1 MIDASLL
8 DLPWGTLVTLA
19 SGYIGYFIAN
29 VGLKDHHKT
38 IDITFATL
46 VFSLLPTLTY
56 TLISMVYAS
65 PFTTYVST
73 ASAVVIAV
81 IEGSLWR
88 IYGRK
93 WMYRILRALNISW
106 SDSTSSAWQQMF
118 GLTDY
123 RCTELFVILK
133 DGSGLQSSPLSR
145 FEGLPNGPF
154 TLGNSGDVILYV
166 THTSEPG
173 SDDWI
178 EYDQVIHKS
187 WGALATYIPAD
198 QIAKVEIRRN
208 PVKPLPDSGR
218 K

>member
-1 MIDASLL
+1 MIDANLIN
-8 DLPWGTLVTLA
+8 LPWATLVTLA

-38 IDITFATL
+38 VDITFATL
-46 VFSLLPTLTY
+46 VFSLLPTLGY
-56 TLISMVYAS
+56 TLISMICTGF
-65 PFTTYVST
+65 FTTYAST
-73 ASAVVIAV
+73 TSAVVIAV
-81 IEGSLWR
+81 VTGALWR
-88 IYGRK
+88 ICGRK
-93 WMYRILRALNISW
+93 WMYGILRALNISW
-106 SDSTSSAWQQMF
+106 SDNTNSAWQQMF

-133 DGSGLQSSPLSR
+133 DGSGLQSRPLSR

-166 THTSEPG
+166 THTSEPD

-178 EYDQVIHKS
+178 EFEEVIHKS

-208 PVKPLPDSGR
+208 PVKPLPDAGMR
-218 K
+218 